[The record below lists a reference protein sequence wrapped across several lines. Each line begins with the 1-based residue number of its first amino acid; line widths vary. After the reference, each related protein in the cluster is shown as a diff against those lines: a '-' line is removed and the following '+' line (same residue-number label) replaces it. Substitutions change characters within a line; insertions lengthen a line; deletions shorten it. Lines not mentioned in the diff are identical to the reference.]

1 MSRRIRL
8 WLGAIAILVV
18 ALLVFFLVIN
28 PIRGDISQ
36 LETDIEA
43 EEARI
48 STAMGEIAKAEDTKN
63 EGRRNQA
70 RILELSKL
78 IPVEQEIPSLI
89 LEIQDLADKAGI
101 DWIQITPGNISD
113 AGVGSYWTLPLS
125 LQFTGTYF
133 DVSDFIYRAEQ
144 MAAGPGRLM
153 AVKSLGLTPQSVV
166 GNETGLGVAMVLYA
180 FLLPGG
186 LEQVVPLAAATP
198 VTETTVPAGTN
209 P

>member
-1 MSRRIRL
+1 MSRRLRL
-8 WLGAIAILVV
+8 WLGAAGILLV
-18 ALLVFFLVIN
+18 AFLVFFLVIN

-36 LETDIEA
+36 LETDIDA

-48 STAMGEIAKAEDTKN
+48 DAATAEIAKAEDTKN

-70 RILELSKL
+70 RILELAKL

-113 AGVGSYWTLPLS
+113 AGVGSYWILPLS
-125 LQFTGTYF
+125 LEFTGTYF

-144 MAAGPGRLM
+144 MAAGPGRLL
-153 AVKSLGLTPQSVV
+153 AVKSLALSPTSVV
-166 GNETGLGVAMVLYA
+166 GAVTGLGVTMTLYA
-180 FLLPGG
+180 FLFPGG
-186 LEQVVPLAAATP
+186 LEQVAPPAP
-198 VTETTVPAGTN
+198 VAPATETTVPASTN